1 MIIDY
6 ADFPKISKRMDIMSF
21 IPDAFFSI
29 NVTDDD
35 INEGY
40 VQSFIVMLEVVDVY
54 NPSLVDIPLER
65 RFTMIHIFDND
76 GKARTHLQEVL
87 MIFIQRDN

>member
-1 MIIDY
+1 
-6 ADFPKISKRMDIMSF
+6 MSF